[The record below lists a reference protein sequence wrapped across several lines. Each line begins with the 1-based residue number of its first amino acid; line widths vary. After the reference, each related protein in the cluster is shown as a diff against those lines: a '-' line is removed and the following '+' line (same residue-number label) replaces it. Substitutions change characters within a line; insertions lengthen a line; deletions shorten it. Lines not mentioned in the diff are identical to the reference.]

1 MVCTIGR
8 GVEERLDTW
17 INVMLHRDSANILN
31 ELVFDDSMKRDCI
44 HKDQGNGTLS
54 VADVDFEL
62 DGLAT
67 CMRQR
72 EREEK
77 KKKDRYKGGQ
87 AERERRCCGVGVE
100 ERLTCASRADVDS
113 HHAVSNRRDVFQPE
127 MAGQNVRRRLV
138 KHHHAAGGLQPA
150 QG

>member
-1 MVCTIGR
+1 MVWTIGR

-17 INVMLHRDSANILN
+17 INVMLHRDSANILT

-72 EREEK
+72 ERKK
-77 KKKDRYKGGQ
+77 KKKDRYKGDQ
-87 AERERRCCGVGVE
+87 AERETLWGGSGGETHLRQSSRCRFSPRGE
-100 ERLTCASRADVDS
+100 
-113 HHAVSNRRDVFQPE
+113 
-127 MAGQNVRRRLV
+127 
-138 KHHHAAGGLQPA
+138 
-150 QG
+150 